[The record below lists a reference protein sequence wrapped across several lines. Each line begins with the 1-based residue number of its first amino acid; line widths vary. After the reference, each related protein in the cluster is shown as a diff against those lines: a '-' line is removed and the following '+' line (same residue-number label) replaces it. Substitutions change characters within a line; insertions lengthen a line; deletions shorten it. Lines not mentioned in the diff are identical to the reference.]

1 MVRVSVEVCE
11 GDSLFEVAVNADTI
25 SQAVAT
31 VRDHFPGHAVRVVF
45 PIDGEEFFR
54 EGDAEADGTEYGGRP
69 KLVQGRVV

>member
-31 VRDHFPGHAVRVVF
+31 ARDRFPGHAVRVTF

-54 EGDAEADGTEYGGRP
+54 EEGAETDAAEYGGRP
-69 KLVQGRVV
+69 RLLQGRVV

>member
-31 VRDHFPGHAVRVVF
+31 ARDRFPGHAVRVVF

-54 EGDAEADGTEYGGRP
+54 EEGAETDAAEHGGRP
-69 KLVQGRVV
+69 RLLQGRVV